1 MFLFISQ
8 TVTLVICNPW
18 SSCLMSH
25 KDVYS
30 ESTGP
35 DSDDF
40 YRLRRQNQ
48 KVPLEKQENDIREQ
62 QQSHVQTES
71 QSEPT
76 RESRKEIIRLL
87 MCRQKFLQSHATK
100 TNSHLGDFLNTSP
113 HYTPMFLS
121 TLTWLKFLIIII
133 LCVFTVCV
141 YLWLWHNI
149 CMAVGM
155 LEFHISLSVFP
166 WVQELRL
173 GHQTGAVSTFSCW
186 AIL

>member
-8 TVTLVICNPW
+8 TFTLVICIPW
-18 SSCLMSH
+18 SSLLMSH

-35 DSDDF
+35 DSADF

-48 KVPLEKQENDIREQ
+48 KVPLEKSRKWYQRATPEPCA
-62 QQSHVQTES
+62 ES
-71 QSEPT
+71 QFETT
-76 RESRKEIIRLL
+76 RESRKETIQLL

-100 TNSHLGDFLNTSP
+100 TNSHLGNFLNTSP

-121 TLTWLKFLIIII
+121 TLTWLNFLIIII
-133 LCVFTVCV
+133 LCVYTVCV
-141 YLWLWHNI
+141 YLWPWHNM
-149 CMAVGM
+149 CMAVGT

-166 WVQELRL
+166 WVQELSL